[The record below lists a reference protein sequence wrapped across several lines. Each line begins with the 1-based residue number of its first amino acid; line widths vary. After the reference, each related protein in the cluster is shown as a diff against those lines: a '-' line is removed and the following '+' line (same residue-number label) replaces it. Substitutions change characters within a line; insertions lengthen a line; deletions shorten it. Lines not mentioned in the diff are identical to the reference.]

1 MWWVDV
7 WLTLMI
13 YSFERLRFRLNI
25 YIFHSSG
32 CIEYVQ
38 QMKWHKIDTTLFFSA
53 APASRS
59 FIWLLNIYRGWV
71 WWRRG
76 FNLCGMLIVKSKKLY
91 LTFFFDFFLPPFF
104 FFFGLF
110 WAGGGATYIGKN
122 KFDFSMDWKL
132 ESPLPLMFLWV
143 GPLKECQ
150 GPVLI
155 VNINWL
161 ESLLNNVE
169 QSWINILQPKSLE
182 ARQWQSRQA
191 LFPSRQ
197 HWRHRWLPPE
207 NDMIWCTPS

>member
-1 MWWVDV
+1 MNVTSWVGWGT
-7 WLTLMI
+7 WL
-13 YSFERLRFRLNI
+13 LRFRLNI

-104 FFFGLF
+104 FFFGLL
-110 WAGGGATYIGKN
+110 WAGGGATFIGKN
-122 KFDFSMDWKL
+122 KFDMFHGLEIGITSSSNVSLGGSSEGMSGTCIDCKHKL
-132 ESPLPLMFLWV
+132 ESLF
-143 GPLKECQ
+143 
-150 GPVLI
+150 
-155 VNINWL
+155 
-161 ESLLNNVE
+161 NNVE

>member
-1 MWWVDV
+1 MNVTSWVGWGT
-7 WLTLMI
+7 WL
-13 YSFERLRFRLNI
+13 LRFRLNI

-104 FFFGLF
+104 FFFGLL
-110 WAGGGATYIGKN
+110 WAGGGATFIGKN